1 MMPGMAHRFFRGLL
15 LTFLLMLCPLATLAA
30 APAPPVSLEERGL
43 AAIVDIY
50 RTRFDAGDD
59 AAVDRLTACYR
70 DHARPGAGLTPEL
83 ETCIVTDIAYAFFM
97 NNLRGHAFGMAPAP
111 EYTDYEVTEARIDD
125 ALMQA
130 GLDPSR
136 EVDEINRIA
145 SVAFSLALPALDRV
159 LDSRDDTR

>member
-1 MMPGMAHRFFRGLL
+1 MPGMTHRFFHGVLL
-15 LTFLLMLCPLATLAA
+15 PFLLITCPLTALAA
-30 APAPPVSLEERGL
+30 APAPSASLEARAL

-83 ETCIVTDIAYAFFM
+83 ETCIATDIAYAFFM
-97 NNLRGHAFGMAPAP
+97 NNLRGHDFGMEAAP
-111 EYTDYEVTEARIDD
+111 EFAGYEVTETRIDD
-125 ALMQA
+125 ALIQA

-145 SVAFSLALPALDRV
+145 SVAFSLALPALEKV
-159 LDSRDDTR
+159 LESRDDSQ